1 MTPNELGLN
10 YNPSN
15 LNIFLIHQMEWA
27 TGIAFIKPFHK
38 ITIFYLLHVSFYII
52 LQAKGLEL
60 INIFQIPRF
69 QNYYDCF
76 SIEIET

>member
-38 ITIFYLLHVSFYII
+38 ITIFYLLHVIQYHFAGNWIRIY
-52 LQAKGLEL
+52 K
-60 INIFQIPRF
+60 NFQIPRF